1 MVAPSVAPVEW
12 VRYAQGAAAAVTA
25 LLQADNEAA
34 VQLRAYLDQT
44 RPAPDQPTAPLIVKL
59 WVAKDRKVSKIDF
72 TPFSHP
78 APNADLRALLVGQRL
93 PGMLPKGMLL
103 PLRIAVQL
111 DTLPAA
117 APVADPGPNSV

>member
-1 MVAPSVAPVEW
+1 
-12 VRYAQGAAAAVTA
+12 
-25 LLQADNEAA
+25 
-34 VQLRAYLDQT
+34 
-44 RPAPDQPTAPLIVKL
+44 APDQPTAPLIVKL
-59 WVAKDRKVSKIDF
+59 WVAKDGKVSKIDF

-111 DTLPAA
+111 DTLPAP